1 MSGTSG
7 PLLTLVVTV
16 CLGGA
21 ILYLLNRLRRT
32 DREVRLLNGL
42 ARQHISVSDVR
53 TIATK
58 IVQKHQQS
66 SSNVP
71 ENLEQLVQ
79 TIAESTVRKIQHV
92 EANEKQE
99 QKTGKVAAT
108 KRVTFLEEGYK
119 EEEPKRQDQGK
130 VSGGVLSFVHEE
142 ETPRSKPAVVVG
154 QQKDLLFK

>member
-42 ARQHISVSDVR
+42 ARQHISVSDVH

-58 IVQKHQQS
+58 IIQKHQQS
-66 SSNVP
+66 SS
-71 ENLEQLVQ
+71 L
-79 TIAESTVRKIQHV
+79 H
-92 EANEKQE
+92 
-99 QKTGKVAAT
+99 
-108 KRVTFLEEGYK
+108 
-119 EEEPKRQDQGK
+119 
-130 VSGGVLSFVHEE
+130 
-142 ETPRSKPAVVVG
+142 
-154 QQKDLLFK
+154 